1 MKNYKRNT
9 IISIVLVIGLGSSF
23 QAFVF
28 RHKQKEIKMLESKYN
43 THEITL
49 NRAKQ
54 SMHNYKKLSAE
65 IDSTAS
71 VWQEL
76 REWLPEKQEM
86 SELLRE
92 IAKAGELSKVDFILS
107 KPLPPI
113 TQELYVESPLE
124 IKVRCG
130 YHELARFLSRL
141 ANLGRLINVRNLEIL
156 SYNSEE
162 SSHTVE
168 VSFIASAYA
177 VSKGQND

>member
-28 RHKQKEIKMLESKYN
+28 RNKQKEIKMLESKYK

-54 SMHNYKKLSAE
+54 SMNDYKKLSAE
-65 IDSTAS
+65 IDSTSS

-76 REWLPEKQEM
+76 GECLPEKQEM

-92 IAKAGELSKVDFILS
+92 IAKAGELSKVDFVWS
-107 KPLPPI
+107 KPLSLI
-113 TQELYVESPLE
+113 THDLYVESPLE

-130 YHELARFLSRL
+130 YHELGIFLSRL
-141 ANLGRLINVRNLEIL
+141 ANLGRLINVRNLGIL

-168 VSFIASAYA
+168 ASFIASAYA
-177 VSKGQND
+177 VSSGQNE

>member
-1 MKNYKRNT
+1 MKNYKRNI

-28 RHKQKEIKMLESKYN
+28 RNKQKEIKMLESRYDMLK
-43 THEITL
+43 ITL
-49 NRAKQ
+49 SRAKQ
-54 SMHNYKKLSAE
+54 SMNNYKKISAE

-76 REWLPEKQEM
+76 EECLPEKQDM

-92 IAKAGELSKVDFILS
+92 IAGAGELSKVDFVSS

-113 TQELYVESPLE
+113 KHTLYVETPLE

-130 YHELARFLSRL
+130 YHQLGRFLSRL
-141 ANLGRLINVRNLEIL
+141 ANLERLINDLEIL
-156 SYNSEE
+156 PYNSLKEP
-162 SSHTVE
+162 SHTVE
-168 VSFIASAYA
+168 ASFIVSAYA